1 MSLNKRFLIASRM
14 TTFLRKKFPKKLRL
28 LGLKIKQGAAKAQ
41 HPGTSS
47 KRNKKGISGAELK
60 I

>member
-1 MSLNKRFLIASRM
+1 M